1 MLNNIYYEIR
11 WFCEVILDSK
21 NIRMM
26 QLYFDKDNMEIIH
39 FGGKNHEFT
48 IKKCENIVKNWSLL
62 ILFYRKYLNLQT
74 KLNKIIRF
82 LLNIIYMSISKDVIK
97 QCLISKQRE
106 VDEAVIVNRP
116 VEFEENGNYVIVGVR
131 HAGKSYLLYQRVR
144 QLQAAGKGWDEI
156 LFVDF
161 EDERL
166 AEFQTEDFNSLLE
179 AHLELYGKKPVVFLD
194 EVQNIPHW
202 DKFVRR
208 LTDAKYRVYVTG
220 SNAKMLS
227 KEVATTLGG
236 RFFIYDAYPY
246 SFKEYL
252 AAQQVELR
260 EHWEYDTIQRSEVK
274 RHLNEYFYYGG
285 LPEILSFK
293 NKRAMLSSLYQKIY
307 LGDIC
312 ARNNIKND
320 RVLNILIKKMAE
332 SVKQPLSYNRLK
344 NVIVA
349 TGSPISVPTTIDYAD
364 YASDSWLILP
374 MENEVGKLTE
384 KEMQKK
390 YYFVDNGLLNLF
402 LMNSET
408 SLLENVVAVELCR
421 RFGKKNV
428 FFLNAEKEIDFIV
441 PDEKLAIQ
449 VSYSIKDATTYNR
462 EVPPL
467 VKYAKAHQ
475 DWKCLLITYDEEG
488 TEEGIPV
495 VSVWKWLMEV

>member
-1 MLNNIYYEIR
+1 M
-11 WFCEVILDSK
+11 
-21 NIRMM
+21 
-26 QLYFDKDNMEIIH
+26 
-39 FGGKNHEFT
+39 G
-48 IKKCENIVKNWSLL
+48 
-62 ILFYRKYLNLQT
+62 
-74 KLNKIIRF
+74 
-82 LLNIIYMSISKDVIK
+82 ISKDVIK

-116 VEFEENGNYVIVGVR
+116 IEFEENGNYVIVGVR

-194 EVQNIPHW
+194 EVQNIAHW

-236 RFFIYDAYPY
+236 RFFILDAYPY

-252 AAQQVELR
+252 AAQQVELK

-332 SVKQPLSYNRLK
+332 SVKQPLSFNRLK

-374 MENEVGKLTE
+374 IENEVGKLTE
-384 KEMQKK
+384 KAAIKREQSQACLDSAEREQARPKVKETQKK
-390 YYFVDNGLLNLF
+390 YYFIDNGLLNLF

-408 SLLENVVAVELCR
+408 SLLENMVAVELCR

-428 FFLNAEKEIDFIV
+428 FYLNVEKEIDFLV

-449 VSYSIKDATTYNR
+449 VSYSIKEQTTYNR

-467 VKYAKAHQ
+467 AKYAKAHA

-495 VSVWKWLMEV
+495 VPVWKWVLG

>member
-1 MLNNIYYEIR
+1 
-11 WFCEVILDSK
+11 
-21 NIRMM
+21 
-26 QLYFDKDNMEIIH
+26 
-39 FGGKNHEFT
+39 
-48 IKKCENIVKNWSLL
+48 
-62 ILFYRKYLNLQT
+62 
-74 KLNKIIRF
+74 
-82 LLNIIYMSISKDVIK
+82 MSISKDVIK

-116 VEFEENGNYVIVGVR
+116 IDFEENGNYVIVGVR

-179 AHLELYGKKPVVFLD
+179 AHLELYGKKPIVFLD

-208 LTDAKYRVYVTG
+208 LADAKYRVYVTG

-252 AAQQVELR
+252 AALQVELKA
-260 EHWEYDTIQRSEVK
+260 HWEYDTIQRSEVK

-320 RVLNILIKKMAE
+320 RVMNILIKKMAE
-332 SVKQPLSYNRLK
+332 SVKQPLSFNRLK

-349 TGSPISVPTTIDYAD
+349 TGAPISVPTTIDYAG
-364 YASDSWLILP
+364 YAADSWLILP
-374 MENEVGKLTE
+374 
-384 KEMQKK
+384 
-390 YYFVDNGLLNLF
+390 NGLLNLF
-402 LMNSET
+402 LMNSES
-408 SLLENVVAVELCR
+408 SLLENMVAVELCR
-421 RFGKKNV
+421 RYGKENV
-428 FFLNAEKEIDFIV
+428 YYMNADKEIDFII
-441 PDEKLAIQ
+441 PEEKLAIQ
-449 VSYSIKDATTYNR
+449 VSYSIQDETTYNR
-462 EVPPL
+462 EVSPL
-467 VKYAKAHQ
+467 VKYAKGHQ
-475 DWKCLLITYDEEG
+475 DWTCMLITYDEDS

-495 VSVWKWLMEV
+495 VPVWKWLMDV

>member
-1 MLNNIYYEIR
+1 
-11 WFCEVILDSK
+11 
-21 NIRMM
+21 
-26 QLYFDKDNMEIIH
+26 
-39 FGGKNHEFT
+39 
-48 IKKCENIVKNWSLL
+48 
-62 ILFYRKYLNLQT
+62 
-74 KLNKIIRF
+74 
-82 LLNIIYMSISKDVIK
+82 MSISKDVIK

-116 VEFEENGNYVIVGVR
+116 IDFEENGNYVIVGVR
-131 HAGKSYLLYQRVR
+131 HTGKSYLLYQRVR

-179 AHLELYGKKPVVFLD
+179 AHLELYGKKP
-194 EVQNIPHW
+194 I
-202 DKFVRR
+202 VRR
-208 LTDAKYRVYVTG
+208 LADAKYRVYVTG

-236 RFFIYDAYPY
+236 RYFIYDAYPY

-252 AAQQVELR
+252 AAQQVELK

-320 RVLNILIKKMAE
+320 RVMNILIKKMAE
-332 SVKQPLSYNRLK
+332 SVKQPLSFNRLK

-349 TGSPISVPTTIDYAD
+349 TGAPISVPTTIDYAG
-364 YASDSWLILP
+364 YAADSWLILP
-374 MENEVGKLTE
+374 MQNEVGKLTE
-384 KEMQKK
+384 KESQKK
-390 YYFVDNGLLNLF
+390 YYFIDNGLLNLF
-402 LMNSET
+402 LMNSES
-408 SLLENVVAVELCR
+408 SLLENMVAVELCR
-421 RFGKKNV
+421 RYGKENV
-428 FFLNAEKEIDFIV
+428 YYLNAEKEIDFIV

-449 VSYSIKDATTYNR
+449 VSYSIKEENTYNR

-467 VKYAKAHQ
+467 VKYAKVHE

-488 TEEGIPV
+488 TEEGIHMVP
-495 VSVWKWLMEV
+495 VWKWLTEV

>member
-1 MLNNIYYEIR
+1 
-11 WFCEVILDSK
+11 
-21 NIRMM
+21 
-26 QLYFDKDNMEIIH
+26 
-39 FGGKNHEFT
+39 
-48 IKKCENIVKNWSLL
+48 
-62 ILFYRKYLNLQT
+62 
-74 KLNKIIRF
+74 
-82 LLNIIYMSISKDVIK
+82 MSVSKDIIK

-116 VEFEENGNYVIVGVR
+116 VDFEENGNYVIVGVR
-131 HAGKSYLLYQRVR
+131 HTGKSYLLYQRVQ
-144 QLQAAGKGWDEI
+144 QLKAKGMGWDEI

-166 AEFQTEDFNSLLE
+166 AEFQTEDFESLLE

-194 EVQNIPHW
+194 EVQNILYW

-208 LTDAKYRVYVTG
+208 LADAKYRVYVTG

-252 AAQQVELR
+252 TAQQVELK

-274 RHLNEYFYYGG
+274 RYLNEYFYYGG
-285 LPEILSFK
+285 LPEILLFK

-320 RVLNILIKKMAE
+320 RVMNILIKKMAE

-344 NVIVA
+344 NVIAA
-349 TGSPISVPTTIDYAD
+349 TGSTISVPTTIDYVG
-364 YASDSWLILP
+364 YAADSWLVLP
-374 MENEVGKLTE
+374 MENEVGKLAE
-384 KEMQKK
+384 KELQKK
-390 YYFVDNGLLNLF
+390 YYFIDNGLLNLF
-402 LMNSET
+402 LMNAET
-408 SLLENVVAVELCR
+408 SLLENIVAVELCR
-421 RFGKKNV
+421 RYGKENV
-428 FFLNAEKEIDFIV
+428 YYLNSEKEIDFIV
-441 PDEKLAIQ
+441 PEENLAIQ
-449 VSYSIKDATTYNR
+449 VSYSIKDEATRNR
-462 EVPPL
+462 EVSPL
-467 VKYAKAHQ
+467 VKFVKTHQ

-488 TEEGIPV
+488 IEEGISATP
-495 VSVWKWLMEV
+495 VWKWLLL